1 VHGQQRRCAGVV
13 GVAAIHQPRHPFAVG
28 PPRLDGASR
37 RDKGETRT
45 VQHRL
50 PDRNACSPRIG
61 PVLIARGRDAIED
74 RLTRADA
81 RREERSRLD
90 ASEAALDALA
100 KPEKRQDRE
109 DDDDQADDI
118 DDVVHEVTFVSV
130 KWANRPQAPSRRGDW
145 PITRFNCTCLNAG
158 NLYAGARKSPRHRK
172 RANGRWRIPA
182 QRMRQI
188 TPAHRDV

>member
-1 VHGQQRRCAGVV
+1 MHVQQRRCAGVV

-28 PPRLDGASR
+28 PPRLEGASR

-50 PDRNACSPRIG
+50 PDRNASSPRIG
-61 PVLIARGRDAIED
+61 RVLIARGRDAIED

-90 ASEAALDALA
+90 ASEAVLDALA
-100 KPEKRQDRE
+100 KPEKRQDHE
-109 DDDDQADDI
+109 NDDDQADDI
-118 DDVVHEVTFVSV
+118 DDAVHAVTSLCRLSEPVALKKQRLANHEV
-130 KWANRPQAPSRRGDW
+130 
-145 PITRFNCTCLNAG
+145 NCTCRKAG
-158 NLYAGARKSPRHRK
+158 TLYAGTHKRPRHLQ

-182 QRMRQI
+182 RLMLQI
-188 TPAHRDV
+188 TPAHCDV